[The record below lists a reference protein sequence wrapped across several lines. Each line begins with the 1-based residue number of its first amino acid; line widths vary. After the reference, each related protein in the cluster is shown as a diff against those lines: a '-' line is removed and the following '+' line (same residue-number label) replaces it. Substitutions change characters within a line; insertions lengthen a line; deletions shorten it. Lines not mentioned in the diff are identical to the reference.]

1 MIIERINSRFM
12 SIYLLLCVFLATEG
26 SLISLYAADYRGS
39 ENEQKVATAQT
50 VKQVLDHIER
60 NSNYVVLY
68 SDNVLPELEKKVSV
82 NTSGKAVTK
91 ILQELSSTTNLE
103 YKMNDRQI
111 TVAKKS
117 PVTAPQ
123 PQQNATIKV
132 TGQVVDENGETIP
145 GANVVVKGQTG
156 IGTVTDLDGKFTL
169 DVPQGSVLVISFI
182 GYVTQEHSVKARE
195 KLTVKLIPDAQAL
208 EEVVVVGYG
217 VQKKESLTGA
227 MQTVSSSKLKDIT
240 TPSVENML
248 NGKAAGVY
256 VAPGSGQPGASGAVV
271 IRGQV
276 TLSGGT
282 APLWVIDGVIVGS
295 SAGQL
300 NPNDIETMTI
310 LKDASSTAIYGS
322 EGANGVIVVTTKSGK
337 ADKMSINI
345 STKLGISNLNNG
357 NLEMMNGAELYD
369 LYSSFSNSGNISFP
383 RWNPDLRNSNFS
395 WWDLATKTGFTQDY
409 NISLQGGSEKLNSFV
424 SVGVY
429 DETGS
434 VKGYD
439 YTRYNFR
446 TKTTY
451 KPFKWLTVK
460 PSLSGA
466 RRNITDTQYSV
477 GSMYSMFPW
486 DSPYDENSNL
496 VPHRYSGW
504 VNNTATNYLLDLS
517 YGNKSSS
524 RYLEFM
530 GNFDFDIHLTDWLTL
545 SSVNSYKLIS
555 YASESY
561 ADPRSNGGKS
571 VQGRVT
577 DYRWE
582 AARRYTNQ
590 ILRFNKNFDKHSI
603 QALAAH
609 EFKDYWS
616 KTLDVNGTG
625 LISGFEVLDVTSLA
639 EKAKGGIT
647 EWAVD
652 SYFFRGNY
660 SYDNKY
666 LVEASLRRDGASNFG
681 DNAKWG
687 NFFSISAGWNINREE
702 WFKWDFVNNLKLR
715 ASYGTVG
722 NRPDSLYPQYDLYS
736 VSSSYSYDGVPGALI
751 SQIGNKDLTWEET
764 KTIGIGLDLSMWQDR
779 FRFTFDWYSKNTD
792 NILYAVPI
800 SGLTGVTRLYKNVGK
815 MQNQGFEVSIG
826 GDIIRTKNWL
836 WSIDA
841 NLGHNS
847 NKLKDL
853 FQTRAADGTYSTAR
867 MIISDNS
874 GIAGSAQRVLEVGSP
889 VDTYWMPEWAGVN
902 PENGAPQWYDKNG
915 EKTSKY
921 ADAAYRKCGTSN
933 PKIFGGFSTVLK
945 WKDID
950 FNAVFGYSLGGHL
963 YNYSRQEYDSDG
975 TYTDRNQ
982 MKLKDGWSRWEKAG
996 DIATHPVASYNN
1008 SNNSNKMSS
1017 RYIEKNDF
1025 LKLRSISIGYNL
1037 QLPQYYIQ
1045 NMRIFF
1051 TGENLL
1057 TFTGYSGVDPEL
1069 PPKDDGSVI
1078 GTTGPSVYPSVRKF
1092 MFGVNLTF

>member
-1 MIIERINSRFM
+1 MKKEMIIERINSRFM

-182 GYVTQEHSVKARE
+182 GYVTQEHSVKAGE

-616 KTLDVNGTG
+616 KTLDVNG
-625 LISGFEVLDVTSLA
+625 
-639 EKAKGGIT
+639 
-647 EWAVD
+647 
-652 SYFFRGNY
+652 
-660 SYDNKY
+660 
-666 LVEASLRRDGASNFG
+666 
-681 DNAKWG
+681 
-687 NFFSISAGWNINREE
+687 
-702 WFKWDFVNNLKLR
+702 
-715 ASYGTVG
+715 
-722 NRPDSLYPQYDLYS
+722 
-736 VSSSYSYDGVPGALI
+736 
-751 SQIGNKDLTWEET
+751 
-764 KTIGIGLDLSMWQDR
+764 
-779 FRFTFDWYSKNTD
+779 
-792 NILYAVPI
+792 
-800 SGLTGVTRLYKNVGK
+800 
-815 MQNQGFEVSIG
+815 
-826 GDIIRTKNWL
+826 
-836 WSIDA
+836 
-841 NLGHNS
+841 
-847 NKLKDL
+847 
-853 FQTRAADGTYSTAR
+853 
-867 MIISDNS
+867 
-874 GIAGSAQRVLEVGSP
+874 
-889 VDTYWMPEWAGVN
+889 
-902 PENGAPQWYDKNG
+902 
-915 EKTSKY
+915 
-921 ADAAYRKCGTSN
+921 
-933 PKIFGGFSTVLK
+933 
-945 WKDID
+945 
-950 FNAVFGYSLGGHL
+950 
-963 YNYSRQEYDSDG
+963 
-975 TYTDRNQ
+975 
-982 MKLKDGWSRWEKAG
+982 
-996 DIATHPVASYNN
+996 
-1008 SNNSNKMSS
+1008 
-1017 RYIEKNDF
+1017 
-1025 LKLRSISIGYNL
+1025 
-1037 QLPQYYIQ
+1037 
-1045 NMRIFF
+1045 
-1051 TGENLL
+1051 
-1057 TFTGYSGVDPEL
+1057 
-1069 PPKDDGSVI
+1069 
-1078 GTTGPSVYPSVRKF
+1078 
-1092 MFGVNLTF
+1092 